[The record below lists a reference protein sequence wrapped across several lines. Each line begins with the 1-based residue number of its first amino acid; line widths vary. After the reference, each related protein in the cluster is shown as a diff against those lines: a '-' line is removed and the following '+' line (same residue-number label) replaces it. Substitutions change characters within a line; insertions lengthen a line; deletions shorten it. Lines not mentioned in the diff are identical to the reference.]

1 MLTAALGTPPT
12 QTLNRTNHLAWKAL
26 VLPAFRGARVMGLLD
41 GSDHAPPEIMEVEDD
56 KGKKIQVEN
65 PAYAAW
71 IERDQLVL
79 KFLLNSLS
87 PDILS
92 HVLGVESTAEAW
104 STIDGMFKTAARS
117 KIQHLRS
124 QLNDTKKL
132 AMSADDYFTKMK
144 GFAAE
149 LAAVS
154 KPLDEDD
161 HARHLLCGLDKD
173 HYNSLITNIND
184 KSDTTLDE
192 FFGQLSSYDM
202 RNGPGGVQEGFT
214 SSANA
219 ARRGQEYDR
228 DYHPRGRSPDRYHPE
243 HGCQDYRGGG
253 GGSGYRRDRRD
264 DMRLGGDR
272 EDRPRQ
278 RDDDRRR
285 MVARDTVVLTAL

>member
-1 MLTAALGTPPT
+1 MSSSSSSSSSLTLTAALGTPPT

-41 GSDHAPPEIMEVEDD
+41 GSDRAPPEILEVEDD

-65 PAYAAW
+65 LAYTAW

-104 STIDGMFKTAARS
+104 SIIDGMFKTAARS

-144 GFAAE
+144 GFASE
-149 LAAVS
+149 LAAVG
-154 KPLDEDD
+154 KPLDEDELVG
-161 HARHLLCGLDKD
+161 HLLRGLDKD
-173 HYNSLITNIND
+173 HYNSLITNING
-184 KSDTTLDE
+184 KPDTTLDE

-202 RNGPGGVQEGFT
+202 RNGPGGAQEGFT
-214 SSANA
+214 SSANV
-219 ARRGQEYDR
+219 ARRG
-228 DYHPRGRSPDRYHPE
+228 
-243 HGCQDYRGGG
+243 
-253 GGSGYRRDRRD
+253 
-264 DMRLGGDR
+264 
-272 EDRPRQ
+272 
-278 RDDDRRR
+278 
-285 MVARDTVVLTAL
+285 